1 MENSKKRPIVS
12 VNLLISI
19 GVWLVL
25 ILIHSFSIGGE
36 SNGKV
41 PFFWEK
47 TSLYYSTWFLDFLL
61 IGTWYLNYCFFAPK
75 LIAKRKFVA
84 YGVVVVLFMV
94 LGLFFQLMLFY
105 LFKWP
110 MPLYGSSASASLF
123 GCMAM
128 LALFAIGFSAR
139 SIKSWILL
147 QDKVSMLEKEKQ
159 SREETIADLRRQ
171 LEEKDVAVAT
181 VPMDEVKTAPQE
193 EDTQSTQG
201 IERLAEGI
209 GEHDEPLL

>member
-1 MENSKKRPIVS
+1 MENSKKLPTVS

-110 MPLYGSSASASLF
+110 MPVYGSSASASLF

-159 SREETIADLRRQ
+159 SSEETIADLRRQ
-171 LEEKDVAVAT
+171 LEEKNAVAA
-181 VPMDEVKTAPQE
+181 VPTEEVKTAPQE
-193 EDTQSTQG
+193 EDTQSSQG
-201 IERLAEGI
+201 IERLVEGI
-209 GEHDEPLL
+209 GEQEEPLL

>member
-1 MENSKKRPIVS
+1 MENSKIRPTVS

-47 TSLYYSTWFLDFLL
+47 ASLYYSTWFLDFLL

-159 SREETIADLRRQ
+159 SSEETIADLRRQ
-171 LEEKDVAVAT
+171 LEEKEAAVA

-193 EDTQSTQG
+193 EDTPSSQG
-201 IERLAEGI
+201 IERLVEGI
-209 GEHDEPLL
+209 GEQDEPLL

>member
-1 MENSKKRPIVS
+1 MENSKIRPTVS

-47 TSLYYSTWFLDFLL
+47 ASLYYSTWFLDFLL

-159 SREETIADLRRQ
+159 SSEETIADLRRQ
-171 LEEKDVAVAT
+171 LEEKEAAVA

-193 EDTQSTQG
+193 EDTQSSQG
-201 IERLAEGI
+201 IERLVEGI
-209 GEHDEPLL
+209 GEQEEPLL

>member
-1 MENSKKRPIVS
+1 MENSKKLPTVS

-159 SREETIADLRRQ
+159 SSEETIADLRRQ
-171 LEEKDVAVAT
+171 LEEKNAVAA
-181 VPMDEVKTAPQE
+181 VPIEEVKTAPQE
-193 EDTQSTQG
+193 EDTQSSQG
-201 IERLAEGI
+201 IERLVEGI
-209 GEHDEPLL
+209 GEQEEPLL